1 MIPDKLYDLAFSYKK
16 TKLWKKLYDTQMFAV
31 KLSDGKIGYICVMG
45 IAGEYCALALY
56 VGDKGFESY
65 SRLLFNDSIDH
76 SDLQEAAINQACLQC
91 SFENSSGLAYD
102 ELDEVKDYAVRHD
115 MKLRGRNAYPHFVK
129 YAPEC
134 MPWYI
139 ENKSEQEQI
148 GEALAAAI
156 ELSDLLENKVID
168 KPEYLAP
175 ITRDIIL
182 LEPENGRYK
191 VTYTTIPPIPSPRYP
206 EPMLNDLH
214 IAGIKKLKK
223 RDIWECRIV
232 RITKPLQRSPK
243 EAPTFPT
250 ALIARSQ
257 NSDIL
262 IPVMPVVHYNE
273 NSSEM
278 MDIFCGFMLEQKICP
293 KEIKV
298 SDDLSYSFIKEF
310 CKRTGIVLTRYD
322 EMDGMDDIEHA
333 LFGHINEDMES
344 DIDGDEDI
352 SEIFE
357 ALSQMSVAE
366 LKSLP
371 EFIINDFKL
380 LAESDMLPKKIVNKL
395 NKAFGFGIK
404 Y

>member
-1 MIPDKLYDLAFSYKK
+1 
-16 TKLWKKLYDTQMFAV
+16 
-31 KLSDGKIGYICVMG
+31 
-45 IAGEYCALALY
+45 
-56 VGDKGFESY
+56 
-65 SRLLFNDSIDH
+65 
-76 SDLQEAAINQACLQC
+76 
-91 SFENSSGLAYD
+91 
-102 ELDEVKDYAVRHD
+102 
-115 MKLRGRNAYPHFVK
+115 
-129 YAPEC
+129 
-134 MPWYI
+134 
-139 ENKSEQEQI
+139 
-148 GEALAAAI
+148 
-156 ELSDLLENKVID
+156 
-168 KPEYLAP
+168 
-175 ITRDIIL
+175 
-182 LEPENGRYK
+182 
-191 VTYTTIPPIPSPRYP
+191 
-206 EPMLNDLH
+206 
-214 IAGIKKLKK
+214 
-223 RDIWECRIV
+223 
-232 RITKPLQRSPK
+232 
-243 EAPTFPT
+243 
-250 ALIARSQ
+250 
-257 NSDIL
+257 
-262 IPVMPVVHYNE
+262 MPVVHYNE

>member
-31 KLSDGKIGYICVMG
+31 KLSDGEIGYICVMG
-45 IAGEYCALALY
+45 IAGEHCALALY

-91 SFENSSGLAYD
+91 SFENSTSLAYD

-232 RITKPLQRSPK
+232 RSTKPLQRSPK

-250 ALIARSQ
+250 ALIARSLD
-257 NSDIL
+257 SDVL

-278 MDIFCGFMLEQKICP
+278 MVIFA
-293 KEIKV
+293 V
-298 SDDLSYSFIKEF
+298 F
-310 CKRTGIVLTRYD
+310 C
-322 EMDGMDDIEHA
+322 
-333 LFGHINEDMES
+333 
-344 DIDGDEDI
+344 
-352 SEIFE
+352 
-357 ALSQMSVAE
+357 
-366 LKSLP
+366 
-371 EFIINDFKL
+371 
-380 LAESDMLPKKIVNKL
+380 
-395 NKAFGFGIK
+395 
-404 Y
+404 